1 MPIISRLSPAAGAY
15 NQHSRPNP
23 TSTTASRGPAQ
34 DSGSEAVRARMRAM
48 AGSEGQGEVK
58 LGRSCRTRAWSRT
71 AFGLMHRWMRSRQ
84 CEVLVLYFTSLNRC
98 SLLLEVD
105 RQTDR
110 QTRHTVPSA
119 DNSTDTGLKLP
130 PRHPLAQHRRL
141 VGSRFRSQE
150 LLSLHAFTRE
160 KAGFAK
166 SACFPPQE
174 SSDQV
179 LEHTWRRTASTHEL
193 RPVPFP
199 CATCRP
205 PPMQPC
211 CDACFVS
218 QC

>member
-1 MPIISRLSPAAGAY
+1 
-15 NQHSRPNP
+15 
-23 TSTTASRGPAQ
+23 
-34 DSGSEAVRARMRAM
+34 MRAM

-160 KAGFAK
+160 KAGLRSQLVFLPRK
-166 SACFPPQE
+166 VPTKF
-174 SSDQV
+174 
-179 LEHTWRRTASTHEL
+179 WSTRGDAQPRPEL